1 MLRLMVNSWFVSIEL
16 HTLPGGVRTL
26 PSAGEIVTA
35 SSAAAL
41 QAARQ
46 FGLRTAVV
54 VTDRAFYGHAFDHLV
69 DAWLV
74 TDTSSAVN
82 VNQALTTLNGDVTA
96 VTSSVDSFVR
106 VAAEVS
112 RIRHLLGPN
121 PDGPGIRR
129 DKSTAR
135 QALAAAGI
143 PDIRWGVQDAT
154 DENLTSPIGYPAVVK
169 PVDGA
174 ASWDVSLVINDH
186 DARALAARHLGRTTY
201 GRGVTPRRRLI
212 FEQVLEGPVYS
223 AEGLVDAEG
232 VTVFGYS
239 DRVMTPPPYFV
250 ELAVRFSTERPY
262 PDADRYVADCL
273 RALGYDFGPF
283 HLEFVATPDGPRL
296 LELNAR
302 LVGSGNQ
309 YAISRLAGTAPAA
322 VLVAKLARQPPPTLQ
337 FTGAVTELRLT
348 VDQTGQL
355 MQYQGLDEAVRS
367 PGCHAAG
374 LYVAIGDQV
383 SHEVASN
390 SQLVGY
396 VQAIGLD
403 REDSYRKAATAAQRI
418 KLHIEPDGNLLDN
431 ARCDR
436 RIGFGSSLYSQP
448 DPALVAQSGRDEL
461 KEYNAEDR

>member
-1 MLRLMVNSWFVSIEL
+1 M
-16 HTLPGGVRTL
+16 
-26 PSAGEIVTA
+26 TA

-46 FGLRTAVV
+46 IGLRTAVV
-54 VTDRAFYGHAFDHLV
+54 VTDRVFYGHAFDHLV
-69 DAWLV
+69 DEWLAA
-74 TDTSSAVN
+74 DTSSAAN
-82 VNQALTTLNGDVTA
+82 VIRALATLSGAVVA

-106 VAAEVS
+106 VAAKVS
-112 RIRHLLGPN
+112 RARHLPGPN
-121 PDGPGIRR
+121 PDGAGIRR
-129 DKSTAR
+129 DKSAAR
-135 QALAAAGI
+135 QALAAAGM

-174 ASWDVSLVINDH
+174 ASWDVVLVDNDH

-201 GRGVTPRRRLI
+201 GRGVTPCRRLI

-223 AEGLVDAEG
+223 AEGIVDAEG
-232 VTVFGYS
+232 ITVFGYS
-239 DRVMTPPPYFV
+239 DRVMTPPPYYV
-250 ELAVRFSTERPY
+250 ELAVRFSAERPF
-262 PDADRYVADCL
+262 PNADQYVADCL

-296 LELNAR
+296 LELNPR

-309 YAISRLAGTAPAA
+309 YAISRLTGTAPAA
-322 VLVAKLARQPPPTLQ
+322 VLVAKLARQASPTLQ
-337 FTGAVTELRLT
+337 FAGAVTELRLT
-348 VDQTGQL
+348 VDQAGQL
-355 MQYQGLDEAVRS
+355 VQYEGLDEAVRS

-383 SHEVASN
+383 SHVVESN

-403 REDSYRKAATAAQRI
+403 REDSYRKAVAGAERI
-418 KLHIEPDGNLLDN
+418 KLHIKPRGICRPVPRHADH
-431 ARCDR
+431 
-436 RIGFGSSLYSQP
+436 
-448 DPALVAQSGRDEL
+448 
-461 KEYNAEDR
+461 